1 VARGAIESFEEYK
14 KVNVKESN
22 RMLENERV
30 EKKTDGK
37 LPQHICKK

>member
-1 VARGAIESFEEYK
+1 VARGTIESFEEYK

-30 EKKTDGK
+30 EKNRWKAPPADM
-37 LPQHICKK
+37 